1 MIDRK
6 SCHIPFNRYLVEVVI
21 KHCECL
27 KIYSQIMDCGIE
39 RRAEKNTQIKTE
51 NLKYLLN

>member
-6 SCHIPFNRYLVEVVI
+6 SCHIPFNGYLVEVVI

-27 KIYSQIMDCGIE
+27 KIYFQIMDCSIE
-39 RRAEKNTQIKTE
+39 RRAEKTQIKTK
-51 NLKYLLN
+51 NLNNI